1 MPPTS
6 LSAVVRQV
14 RKLAAPGDTAAAS
27 DAHLLDRFRASGD
40 EAAFAT
46 LVRRHGPLVMGVCR
60 RVLRHH
66 QDAED
71 AFQATFLVLARKAA
85 AIRRRTALASWLYG
99 VARRVAGDARRAA
112 ARRQARE
119 RRATDMGH
127 AQPDLEAAWRELQAV
142 LAQEVERLPQKYQ
155 LPFVLCCL
163 EGRSKAEAAVQLG
176 WKEGTVSS
184 RLAEARKRMQ
194 QRLARRGLTLT
205 AALCAVAAAADTA
218 SALSSA
224 LVTTTVRA
232 ARGAWTGTAA
242 GASARVAALANGVTK
257 TLFASKV
264 KAATALL
271 LVLGLLGAVGTQIH
285 RAFAGP
291 PAVAAAPPEEAKA
304 AGAAASKPAKAEA
317 PADPLP
323 AGAVLR
329 LGSTRL
335 RHGTSVSQ
343 LALSPDG
350 TQVAAYGDGQLSLWD
365 TRTGGALR
373 RVGLPAQADRLGQRL
388 ERFQA
393 SLAWLADG
401 RGIVML
407 QGSDTRDVARLQGS
421 DGLVWEFTDEK
432 AVPKIP
438 PHWGVALGTM
448 AAQPDDNES
457 DWCYAVS
464 PDGKTLAVGR
474 GRILSKDVGP
484 FSPIIVGAHPAEP
497 LDKDRAILLRPLKTG
512 AAVSE
517 LPAPKEL
524 AGQPGN
530 CKALL
535 FTPDGKRL
543 VAFNQV
549 KDGHQVFVRD
559 LATGKEIARF
569 KAPRPTVIHPGEDV
583 IPAQSAPRRVAVS
596 DATLAIALESGDTG
610 LWDLATGKE
619 RNLATDHVP
628 GAPWQQV
635 GAAEAWRYTGTT
647 AVAFAPDG
655 KTLATGG
662 RDGLVKLWDVASGR
676 RLRTLE
682 QQYTPVEALAWSRD
696 GRTVASAGR
705 DGVIRLWDAA
715 TGKDLCPQPGH
726 RGGVFRTVLSPDGKT
741 AVTAGWDRTVRCWDT
756 ATGRELRVLAG
767 FVNELAVSP
776 DSRTVLASVPEGG
789 LRTWDLATGRETTP
803 TDLPNGLKFGA
814 LAFTPDGRR
823 LVTASGPHVTV
834 LDWPR
839 MKVRLSFDLP
849 KPDKQ
854 PKEYEC
860 KGLAVSPDGT
870 RLVTVAERSGWR
882 SENPPSPAGG
892 VVDLWDLG
900 TGRRVRRLAEWLKLN
915 WNFQPATMA
924 AFTADGQVILAPG
937 TGTIPAQ
944 GGRPEQPAPGRP
956 VDPAEFN
963 NYTGFLITRPSQGW
977 AALLDPTAPRWLQS
991 FAVGEWHYYTAAIAL
1006 SPDGRTL
1013 YLSYD
1018 TSQIVAFE
1026 VATGKV
1032 RRTLNGHAGCVRSLA
1047 MAPDGRRLLSVSDD
1061 AFGLLWDTTPA
1072 GAAKPR
1078 KEPLTEADAD
1088 GLWTKLAGDDAGSAF
1103 AAMADLAA
1111 APDRA
1116 VTLLRR
1122 ELKPAPTPTDA
1133 EMDRLFA
1140 DLDDDDFATR
1150 EKASRRLAEL
1160 GESAVPGVRKR
1171 LAKAESAEV
1180 RRRAQEFLDR
1190 FDLPKPSPDR
1200 LRQLRAVELLEGI
1213 ATPAARDM
1221 LSELA
1226 KGAAEAPLSRE
1237 AAAALERLRR
1247 R

>member
-14 RKLAAPGDTAAAS
+14 RQLAAPS

-40 EAAFAT
+40 EAAFAA
-46 LVRRHGPLVMGVCR
+46 LVRRHGPLVLGVCR
-60 RVLRHH
+60 RVLRQE

-71 AFQATFLVLARKAA
+71 AFQATFLVLARKASS
-85 AIRRRTALASWLYG
+85 IRRRAGLASWLYG

-119 RRATDMGH
+119 RRATNVRP
-127 AQPDLEAAWRELQAV
+127 AQPDLEAAWCELQAV
-142 LAQEVERLPQKYQ
+142 LAREVERLPEKYQ

-163 EGRSKAEAAVQLG
+163 EGKSKAEAAAQLG

-194 QRLARRGLTLT
+194 QRLARRGLTLA
-205 AALCAVAAAADTA
+205 AALCAAAVTADAAAALPPTFVA
-218 SALSSA
+218 A
-224 LVTTTVRA
+224 TVRA
-232 ARGAWTGTAA
+232 ALGAGS
-242 GASARVAALANGVTK
+242 SARVAALANG
-257 TLFASKV
+257 ASRALLLGRLKV
-264 KAATALL
+264 ATALL
-271 LVLGLLGAVGTQIH
+271 LAVGVLAAAGAQIH
-285 RAFAGP
+285 RASDHA
-291 PAVAAAPPEEAKA
+291 PAPEQAKPEEAPA
-304 AGAAASKPAKAEA
+304 AKPDRADA

-335 RHGTSVSQ
+335 RHGRSVSQ

-350 TQVAAYGDGQLSLWD
+350 TQVAAYGGGHLSIWD
-365 TRTGGALR
+365 TKSGSVVR
-373 RVGLPAQADRLGQRL
+373 RVELPKQAERL
-388 ERFQA
+388 QA
-393 SLAWLADG
+393 SLVWLADG
-401 RGIVML
+401 RGIVLL
-407 QGSDTRDVARLQGS
+407 QGADTRDVAKLQGS

-432 AVPKIP
+432 AVPTIP
-438 PHWGVALGTM
+438 PNWGKPIGASTDHLP
-448 AAQPDDNES
+448 ADDEL

-474 GRILSKDVGP
+474 GRWISKDVGV
-484 FSPIIVGAHPAEP
+484 FSPMVLSANPQES

-512 AAVSE
+512 VAVSA

-524 AGQPGN
+524 ARLPGN
-530 CKALL
+530 CKVLL

-543 VAFNQV
+543 VALKQV
-549 KDGHQVFVRD
+549 KDGHLAIVWD
-559 LATGKEIARF
+559 LAGGKETARF
-569 KAPRPTVIHPGEDV
+569 KAPRPTENAAGTGPCT
-583 IPAQSAPRRVAVS
+583 VAVS
-596 DATLAIALESGDTG
+596 NTTAAIGLENGGTS

-619 RNLATDHVP
+619 RKLDTDHATKASSE
-628 GAPWQQV
+628 G
-635 GAAEAWRYTGTT
+635 TGTL
-647 AVAFAPDG
+647 ALAFAPDG

-676 RLRTLE
+676 HLLTLE
-682 QQYTPVEALAWSRD
+682 QQYTQVEALAWSRD
-696 GRTVASAGR
+696 GRTVASAGKG
-705 DGVIRLWDAA
+705 GVIRLWDAA
-715 TGKDLCPQPGH
+715 TGKDVCPQPGH
-726 RGGVFRTVLSPDGKT
+726 LAGVSRVVMSPDGKT
-741 AVTAGWDRTVRCWDT
+741 AVTAGWDRTVRSWDT
-756 ATGRELRVLAG
+756 ATGRELCVVGGVTAG
-767 FVNELAVSP
+767 WDRELAVSP
-776 DSRTVLASVPEGG
+776 DSRTVLASVPKEG

-803 TDLPNGLKFGA
+803 ADLPDGLKFGP
-814 LAFTPDGRR
+814 LAFTPDGRQ
-823 LVTASGPHVTV
+823 LVTASGPRVTV

-839 MKVRLSFDLP
+839 MKVRRSFDLP

-870 RLVTVAERSGWR
+870 WLATVAERSGWR

-900 TGRRVRRLAEWLKLN
+900 TGRRVRRLAEWQNFL

-924 AFTADGQVILAPG
+924 AFTAEGQLLLAPG

-944 GGRPEQPAPGRP
+944 GGRPEQPGPGRP
-956 VDPAEFN
+956 ADPGDFN
-963 NYTGFLITRPSQGW
+963 KYGYYTGYYLGPRQSQGW
-977 AALLDPTAPRWLQS
+977 AALMDPTAPRWLQS

-1032 RRTLNGHAGCVRSLA
+1032 RRTLYGHAGCVRSLA
-1047 MAPDGRRLLSVSDD
+1047 MSPDGRRLLSGSDD
-1061 AFGLLWDTTPA
+1061 TYGFLWDTTPA

-1078 KEPLTEADAD
+1078 KEPLTAADAD
-1088 GLWTKLAGDDAGSAF
+1088 GLWAALAGPEAPPAY

-1116 VTLLRR
+1116 MALLRR
-1122 ELKPAPTPTDA
+1122 ELKPAPANPTDA
-1133 EMDRLFA
+1133 ELDRLFA
-1140 DLDDDDFATR
+1140 DLDSDDFTTR
-1150 EKASRRLAEL
+1150 EKASSRLAEFA
-1160 GESAVPGVRKR
+1160 ESAVPGVRKR
-1171 LAKAESAEV
+1171 LARTESEEV
-1180 RRRAQEFLDR
+1180 RKRAGDFLDK
-1190 FDLPKPSPDR
+1190 FDPTTLKPER
-1200 LRQLRAVELLEGI
+1200 LRRMRAVELLEGI
-1213 ATPAARDM
+1213 ATPAARDV
-1221 LSELA
+1221 LAELA
-1226 KGAAEAPLSRE
+1226 KGAAEAPLTRE